1 MPWCVGGDFNV
12 VRFPSEHLGAKSFA
26 QVMHSFSNFISIN
39 GLMDIP
45 SEGDSYTWS
54 NSLFGSSIDQF
65 LFSFEWEEHYPN
77 IHQKWLIRVLSD
89 HISRFLWRVVSL
101 VTFIRANG
109 LFILRTSGFKW
120 MVLWRR

>member
-12 VRFPSEHLGAKSFA
+12 VRFPSEHLGAKSFT
-26 QVMHSFSNFISIN
+26 QVMRSFSNFISIN

-109 LFILRTSGFKW
+109 LFVLRTSGFKW